1 LWGQGVLDDVTGIT
15 ETAVG
20 TSIDRGEVA
29 TPTLPAMLLTT
40 ADIELELR
48 RLIRRLI
55 AGTRLLHGSLPNG
68 DADDDHKVL
77 LDLEVDGVRC
87 VMTRQLAVDRPSE
100 LRLTPRE
107 REVAR
112 MVALGFTNAAIAGKL
127 TVSPW
132 TVSTHLR
139 RIFAKLDVTTRAAMV
154 AVIASADSDGLA
166 VVATRPPP
174 QP

>member
-1 LWGQGVLDDVTGIT
+1 VTGTT

-20 TSIDRGEVA
+20 TRFESGDAEAPV
-29 TPTLPAMLLTT
+29 LPATLLTAT
-40 ADIELELR
+40 DIELELR
-48 RLIRRLI
+48 RLTRRLI
-55 AGTRLLHGSLPNG
+55 AGAGLLHGSLSDSEATG
-68 DADDDHKVL
+68 DDKVL

-87 VMTRQLAVDRPSE
+87 LLTRKPAASRQTE

-112 MVALGFTNAAIAGKL
+112 MVALGLTNGAIAGKL
-127 TVSPW
+127 AVSPW

-154 AVIASADSDGLA
+154 AVIASAQAEGLA
-166 VVATRPPP
+166 VLPTCPHT

>member
-1 LWGQGVLDDVTGIT
+1 VRGTT
-15 ETAVG
+15 ETAV
-20 TSIDRGEVA
+20 TTKVESGEAEAPV
-29 TPTLPAMLLTT
+29 LPAALLTAT
-40 ADIELELR
+40 DIELELR
-48 RLIRRLI
+48 RLIRRLT
-55 AGTRLLHGSLPNG
+55 AGARLLQKSQPGG
-68 DADDDHKVL
+68 EAAADDTVL

-87 VMTRQLAVDRPSE
+87 LLTRQPAASRQTE

-112 MVALGFTNAAIAGKL
+112 MVALGLTNAAIAGKL
-127 TVSPW
+127 AVSPW

-154 AVIASADSDGLA
+154 AVIANAQADGLA
-166 VVATRPPP
+166 VLTTRPQA